1 MRRLGEGETHM
12 RNKAWIL
19 ALFLCACVLVSCATP
34 VADQKEPVD
43 FKPSIQMLF
52 DARPDNSQLRIKD
65 VLTLEDIV
73 DNSATYLKAWN
84 LWESYALSLEDY
96 LVKLESMTLFSL

>member
-1 MRRLGEGETHM
+1 M

-19 ALFLCACVLVSCATP
+19 ALFLCAYVLVSCATP

>member
-1 MRRLGEGETHM
+1 MK
-12 RNKAWIL
+12 NKAWIV

-43 FKPSIQMLF
+43 LKPSINMLF
-52 DARPDNSQLRIKD
+52 DARPDNNNFRFKD
-65 VLTLEDIV
+65 VLSLDDVI
-73 DNSATYLKAWN
+73 DNSAEYLKAWN